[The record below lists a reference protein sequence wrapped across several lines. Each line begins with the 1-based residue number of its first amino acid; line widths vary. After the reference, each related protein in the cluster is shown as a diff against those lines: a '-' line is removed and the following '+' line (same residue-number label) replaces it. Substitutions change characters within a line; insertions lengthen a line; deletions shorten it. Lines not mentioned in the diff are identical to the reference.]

1 MVASVMTL
9 MAIAGDR
16 FFAIIFPLRARVTE
30 RRVGVVVT
38 LVWLSAL
45 AIGLPPLFFYTYTER
60 QWKDYLETFCTD
72 VWPVTT
78 TGCTTLS
85 FHQRL
90 CFRVCASCC
99 GHKTNVGRPSA
110 ENQSFQTLFLHA

>member
-16 FFAIIFPLRARVTE
+16 FFAIIFPLKARVTE
-30 RRVGVVVT
+30 RRVGVVVI
-38 LVWLSAL
+38 LIWLSAL
-45 AIGLPPLFFYTYTER
+45 GIGLPPLFFYTYTER

-78 TGCTTLS
+78 TGRTLS
-85 FHQRL
+85 FHMLLQ
-90 CFRVCASCC
+90 V
-99 GHKTNVGRPSA
+99 
-110 ENQSFQTLFLHA
+110 LFACTWYLFAFD